1 MGKRKKKK
9 MIPFWVN
16 KLEENQNSA
25 NIMISV
31 DGKGKV
37 FPKTL
42 KLQMGI
48 VWIKILEK
56 KLKKGL
62 MNLIEKKHQINMS
75 SDHSVSSNN

>member
-42 KLQMGI
+42 KLQR
-48 VWIKILEK
+48 ESF
-56 KLKKGL
+56 
-62 MNLIEKKHQINMS
+62 E
-75 SDHSVSSNN
+75 

>member
-42 KLQMGI
+42 NYKGNRLNKDI
-48 VWIKILEK
+48 RKKIKERSNEFYWEK
-56 KLKKGL
+56 AP
-62 MNLIEKKHQINMS
+62 
-75 SDHSVSSNN
+75 D